1 MDRNRIQLLIDTNIL
16 IYALNGEPVS
26 QAFVERNLHRAAIT
40 PIIYIEIMS
49 YPFSREEEACVRDF
63 LDQMPLLPIDHDVME
78 RTILIRRQKR
88 IKLPDAMI
96 AATAQVHD
104 LTLITRN
111 LRDFMPLDNLKLH
124 NPFDHV

>member
-1 MDRNRIQLLIDTNIL
+1 MDRNKIQLLIDTNIL

-26 QAFVERNLHRAAIT
+26 QAFVERNLHRAAT
-40 PIIYIEIMS
+40 
-49 YPFSREEEACVRDF
+49 V
-63 LDQMPLLPIDHDVME
+63 
-78 RTILIRRQKR
+78 
-88 IKLPDAMI
+88 
-96 AATAQVHD
+96 QVHD